1 MDQIALE
8 NIDFLAERSI
18 EDLHYSSR
26 QWLFN
31 IEFWRQELAFF
42 QTLLDQNADKANSVD
57 QKKQIDHFQHLITY
71 YQGELLDEY
80 HQKTRR
86 HEKSMRAMLD
96 GKAANVE
103 SAFREKHNILF
114 DQIVSFDNQFK
125 QHKLDFYEFIAA
137 LLKN

>member
-31 IEFWRQELAFF
+31 IEFWRRELDFF
-42 QTLLDQNADKANSVD
+42 QTLLDRNVEKAQSVD

-71 YQGELLDEY
+71 YQGELLDEF
-80 HQKTRR
+80 HQKARR
-86 HEKSMRAMLD
+86 HEKFMRAMLN
-96 GKAANVE
+96 GE
-103 SAFREKHNILF
+103 SSDEDTNFRKKHNLLF

-125 QHKLDFYEFIAA
+125 QHKLDFYDFISK
-137 LLKN
+137 LL